1 LDADNP
7 THGVKLARR
16 NTQDGQYDTDAY
28 VTDLLQLA
36 DNWPLQR
43 FAIIG
48 HSMGGTNA
56 INFAGALSRTGLS
69 APKPAQRTYQY
80 RILSLLL
87 ERLQENPG
95 RKSSM
100 KLRAFSP
107 KSTRRRAGCW
117 RVAIGAP
124 INADGRW
131 PWRHRRSLQPPHPS
145 PRSRRSCTDTPQ
157 ALRSAMETHQ

>member
-1 LDADNP
+1 MAPTASSVSIGSGSGRCGAGLIRRSWSGLFRRTAQSYPRTLSPATHPVPRTGSVPKPLIPGSILDADNP

-69 APKPAQRTYQY
+69 APKPAQK
-80 RILSLLL
+80 
-87 ERLQENPG
+87 N
-95 RKSSM
+95 
-100 KLRAFSP
+100 
-107 KSTRRRAGCW
+107 
-117 RVAIGAP
+117 VP
-124 INADGRW
+124 IQNLKFA
-131 PWRHRRSLQPPHPS
+131 
-145 PRSRRSCTDTPQ
+145 
-157 ALRSAMETHQ
+157 

>member
-1 LDADNP
+1 MEAAEIVERAGTGERKGIRVVSVERLRPKGLILVDYIVRNVVLIDP
-7 THGVKLARR
+7 FHRR
-16 NTQDGQYDTDAY
+16 SNGDGQLRRGEGEVVDRLCPRQHTRRPVRYGAY

-80 RILSLLL
+80 RS
-87 ERLQENPG
+87 
-95 RKSSM
+95 
-100 KLRAFSP
+100 
-107 KSTRRRAGCW
+107 
-117 RVAIGAP
+117 
-124 INADGRW
+124 
-131 PWRHRRSLQPPHPS
+131 
-145 PRSRRSCTDTPQ
+145 
-157 ALRSAMETHQ
+157 